1 MAVSEKKLGEIPCLK
16 QKKLSYDDI
25 ISGAKLGVDSLGQD
39 VKHGD
44 TVMYCDDRRGRS
56 AILFGKVVCKIR
68 GNYVVSDM
76 DVNVAQ
82 KLKTIM
88 DSKISSWLL
97 NCMHASSITKV
108 SDKFY
113 DMWQNEQIFKI

>member
-1 MAVSEKKLGEIPCLK
+1 MSKA
-16 QKKLSYDDI
+16 KKLSYDDI
-25 ISGAKLGVDSLGQD
+25 ISGAKLGVDSIGQD

-56 AILFGKVVCKIR
+56 AILFGRVVCKMR
-68 GNYVVSDM
+68 GNYVVEDM
-76 DVNVAQ
+76 NVDVTKQ
-82 KLKTIM
+82 LEIIM
-88 DSKISSWLL
+88 NSNISSWFL
-97 NCMHASSITKV
+97 NCMHTSSVTKV

>member
-1 MAVSEKKLGEIPCLK
+1 MSKA
-16 QKKLSYDDI
+16 KKLSYDDI
-25 ISGAKLGVDSLGQD
+25 ISGAKLGVDSIGQD

-56 AILFGKVVCKIR
+56 AILFGRIVCKMR
-68 GNYVVSDM
+68 GNYVVEDM
-76 DVNVAQ
+76 NVDVTKQ
-82 KLKTIM
+82 LEIIM
-88 DSKISSWLL
+88 NNNISWFV
-97 NCMHASSITKV
+97 NCMHTSSVTKV

>member
-1 MAVSEKKLGEIPCLK
+1 MSKA
-16 QKKLSYDDI
+16 KKLSYDDI
-25 ISGAKLGVDSLGQD
+25 ISGAKLGVDSIGQD

-56 AILFGKVVCKIR
+56 AILFGRIVCKMR
-68 GNYVVSDM
+68 GNYVVADM
-76 DVNVAQ
+76 DVDVTKQ
-82 KLKTIM
+82 LEIIM
-88 DSKISSWLL
+88 NSNISWFV
-97 NCMHASSITKV
+97 NCMHTSSVTKV

>member
-1 MAVSEKKLGEIPCLK
+1 VSKA
-16 QKKLSYDDI
+16 KKLSYDDI
-25 ISGAKLGVDSLGQD
+25 ISGAKLGVDSIGQD

-56 AILFGKVVCKIR
+56 AILFGRVVCKMR
-68 GNYVVSDM
+68 GNYVVEDMNVDVTKQLEIIMNSD
-76 DVNVAQ
+76 
-82 KLKTIM
+82 
-88 DSKISSWLL
+88 ISWFV
-97 NCMHASSITKV
+97 NCMHTSSVTKV